1 MTEFKNLK
9 VPKETHDLLNSRAK
23 RLGMKVYALADAL
36 LLEGLKKENP
46 ALGGA
51 VVESQQEV
59 KRPEASTSQ
68 EPIPE

>member
-46 ALGGA
+46 ALGG
-51 VVESQQEV
+51 VS
-59 KRPEASTSQ
+59 K
-68 EPIPE
+68 

>member
-36 LLEGLKKENP
+36 LLEGLKKQDP

-51 VVESQQEV
+51 VVEVPQEV
-59 KRPEASTSQ
+59 RPPAASTSQ
-68 EPIPE
+68 EPQPE